1 MDLDLLPLPAM
12 AALVE
17 FFMGS
22 YSSSAQ
28 VDWDAES
35 YPVYGDYAVLPILV
49 AFFPALRFLLDRFVF
64 EVNCLAA
71 SLFGLVVQWIRN
83 ARAKLQISIP

>member
-1 MDLDLLPLPAM
+1 M

-17 FFMGS
+17 LFTGS
-22 YSSSAQ
+22 FSSSAQ
-28 VDWDAES
+28 VDWEAES
-35 YPVYGDYAVLPILV
+35 YPAYGDYVVLPILV

-71 SLFGLVVQWIRN
+71 PLLGLLVDWIRN
-83 ARAKLQISIP
+83 ARVKL